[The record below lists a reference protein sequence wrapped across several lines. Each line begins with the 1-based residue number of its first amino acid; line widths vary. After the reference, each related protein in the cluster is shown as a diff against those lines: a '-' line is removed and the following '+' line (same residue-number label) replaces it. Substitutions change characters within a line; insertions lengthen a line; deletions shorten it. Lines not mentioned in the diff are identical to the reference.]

1 MKANITGALESGRVE
16 AVATAT
22 LDGVMPRTG
31 KVDVTV
37 RNLELITATAPRV
50 DGKLHADIRYDGA
63 QVKIDARVT
72 DGEVRSRATKGRALH
87 PSNLPPDM
95 VFASTASG
103 ADPPKPAV
111 AKVRD
116 FVGAAP
122 VEPFLLVTLRVEPV
136 SVTMPELRGDV
147 TGRFD
152 IAVGVDGASLQGQLE
167 VNRGDVELL
176 ERRYRLRRARVT
188 FDGGFDPL
196 LDIQLE
202 RDLPALTLYASI
214 TGRLSS
220 PLKLSSDPPNYTE
233 GQLLSF
239 AISDTAAATGNETAD
254 AASNLLAAVASQT
267 LLSYITPILPVR
279 LDVVAYE
286 PASASTSR
294 AFVFGRWITRKLLVL
309 YRNRA
314 EARPNENVNEA
325 EAEYWLNQRVLL
337 EGVAGDRGVLG
348 LDLLW
353 TRRW

>member
-1 MKANITGALESGRVE
+1 V
-16 AVATAT
+16 
-22 LDGVMPRTG
+22 
-31 KVDVTV
+31 
-37 RNLELITATAPRV
+37 
-50 DGKLHADIRYDGA
+50 
-63 QVKIDARVT
+63 
-72 DGEVRSRATKGRALH
+72 
-87 PSNLPPDM
+87 
-95 VFASTASG
+95 
-103 ADPPKPAV
+103 V

-116 FVGAAP
+116 FVGAEP
-122 VEPFLLVTLRVEPV
+122 VEPFLVMTLKIKPVT
-136 SVTMPELRGDV
+136 VTMPELRGDV
-147 TGRFD
+147 TGDFK
-152 IAVGVDGASLQGQLE
+152 IAVGVDGASIDGKVE
-167 VNRGDVELL
+167 VQRGDIELL
-176 ERRYRLRRARVT
+176 ERRYRLRRAVVS

-196 LDIQLE
+196 LDVQVE
-202 RDLPALTLYASI
+202 RDLPELTLYASI

-220 PLKLSSDPPNYTE
+220 PELKLSSDPPNYTQ

-239 AISDTAAATGNETAD
+239 AISDTAASPGNETTD

-267 LLSYITPILPVR
+267 LLSFITPILPVR

-314 EARPNENVNEA
+314 DPRPTENVNEA
-325 EAEYWLNQRVLL
+325 EAEYWINRRVLL